1 MAVHGIVLVPGILLI
16 TALVVA
22 LNVLLRN
29 KYAAYVVAVGVGAGL
44 VYLYNTGHTN
54 WLYNPL
60 LYRIWTYPDL
70 TTRPMLINRLY
81 CLGLCVACLAVAHL
95 FFPRKTR

>member
-1 MAVHGIVLVPGILLI
+1 
-16 TALVVA
+16 
-22 LNVLLRN
+22 LNVVLRN

-44 VYLYNTGHTN
+44 VYWYNTGHTN